1 MKTLFSSKPILSFI
15 LLTFLITFFFWFLP
29 VIFTLPKDVS
39 LGLMLIGGTGPLL
52 AGYIITVV
60 NSKAKFTIDSKP
72 IFILI
77 FISASVVLILRL
89 YLINKGLSDANGYIP
104 TLSEMSPIGYF
115 LIAVA
120 FFILGL
126 SASNATNNNLKENY
140 LKSFLFEKS
149 KLKWYLIGL
158 ILFPFVALVSYYIG
172 KIFGTETSDTPVN
185 LSIIW
190 FVGFFST
197 FFFFGGNEEFGWR
210 GFLQKEMQKKYNPLI
225 TVLIISF
232 LWSLWHLPLHYS
244 GFYSTGGFRDLLPRF
259 IFTIPLTIVI
269 TWLYNKSSYSILTVV
284 LFHAMLNNYDK
295 AIGSSE
301 IISIILLIL
310 LSIYCIIDDKMW
322 KKKPYHLVY
331 ENKNLENIDG

>member
-1 MKTLFSSKPILSFI
+1 MKTLFHSNPILSFI
-15 LLTFLITFFFWFLP
+15 LITFLITFSFWFLP
-29 VIFTLPKDVS
+29 VLIPLSKDVA
-39 LGLMLIGGTGPLL
+39 LGTMLIGGCGPLL

-60 NSKAKFTIDSKP
+60 NSKAKFIIGSKP

-77 FISASVVLILRL
+77 FFSASIVLVLRL
-89 YLINKGLSDANGYIP
+89 YLTNKGLSDVNGYMP
-104 TLSEMSPIGYF
+104 TLSEVTPIGYLLF
-115 LIAVA
+115 AVA

-126 SASNATNNNLKENY
+126 NASNATNDKLKENY

-158 ILFPFVALVSYYIG
+158 SLFPFVALVSYYFG
-172 KIFGTETSDTPVN
+172 KIFGAETTDSLVN
-185 LSIIW
+185 LAVIW
-190 FVGFFST
+190 LVGFFST

-210 GFLQKEMQKKYNPLI
+210 GFFQKEMQKKYNPLI
-225 TVLIISF
+225 TVFIISF

-244 GFYSTGGFRDLLPRF
+244 GFYSTGGFIDLLPRF

-284 LFHAMLNNYDK
+284 LFHAMLNNYAK

-310 LSIYCIIDDKMW
+310 LSIFCIVDDKMW
-322 KKKPYHLVY
+322 KKKSYHFVY
-331 ENKNLENIDG
+331 KKEEIENASS